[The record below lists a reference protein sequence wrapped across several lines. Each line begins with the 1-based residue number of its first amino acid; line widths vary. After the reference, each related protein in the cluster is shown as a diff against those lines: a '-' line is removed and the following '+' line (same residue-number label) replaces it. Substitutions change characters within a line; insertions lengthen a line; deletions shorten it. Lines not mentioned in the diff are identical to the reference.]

1 MATLL
6 RPEPRDRWSKIFTI
20 TWSLVGIGLLLGA
33 AGWLL
38 GRLTTAL
45 IPFAVAVIIV
55 FMFRGPVAALERR
68 GVKRGLAV
76 GICYLVSFVVVGIA
90 LGFLIPA
97 LVEQVRE
104 FVEAFPGYYE
114 RASRMFLDMQ
124 GRYEALIVPPWLED
138 ALANLQDTITRQSA
152 EWSRLLAKEIFS
164 VGGSALSAL
173 VTTVVSLVVGFW
185 ILKDLPAINK
195 EMLLLAGPRRR
206 DEAAVVTSTVSRVLG
221 GYLRG
226 MFTISLITGTIV
238 AIGLAIIGVPYS
250 LVIGLLALILNFI
263 PWIGPALTAIIAGIA
278 AAFVSPIHILGA
290 VAICLGA
297 QQITEYFVQPRV
309 MSENVDLHPL
319 LVIFSLLA
327 GSALFGLAG
336 LLLGIPVAAI
346 GKGLFVYYFEKYTD
360 SKLTTEGGALF
371 RARTEGDDD
380 DSCAVTGDDAPDG
393 APAGDTLSDTTEAPT
408 DA

>member
-6 RPEPRDRWSKIFTI
+6 RPEPRDRWSRVFTA
-20 TWSLVGIGLLLGA
+20 TWSLVGIGILLAA
-33 AGWLL
+33 AGWVL
-38 GRLTTAL
+38 GKLSTAL
-45 IPFAVAVIIV
+45 VPFILAIILV

-76 GICYLVSFVVVGIA
+76 GICYLVSFVVVGVA

-104 FVEAFPGYYE
+104 FVVAFPGYYE
-114 RASRMFLDMQ
+114 RASRMFLDLQ
-124 GRYEALIVPPWLED
+124 GKYEALVVPSWLED
-138 ALANLQDTITRQSA
+138 ALVNLQDTITQQSA
-152 EWSRLLAKEIFS
+152 EWSSLLAKEIFS

-195 EMLLLAGPRRR
+195 EMVLLAGPRRR
-206 DEAAVVTSTVSRVLG
+206 DEAAIVTATVSRVLG

-226 MFTISLITGTIV
+226 MFTISLITGTLV

-263 PWIGPALTAIIAGIA
+263 PWIGPTLTAVIAGIA
-278 AAFVSPIHILGA
+278 AAFVSPLHIVGA

-327 GSALFGLAG
+327 GSALFGLPG

-346 GKGLFVYYFEKYTD
+346 GKGLFVNYFEKYTD

-371 RARTEGDDD
+371 RSRPDGDADEAGIAEGDE
-380 DSCAVTGDDAPDG
+380 TDG
-393 APAGDTLSDTTEAPT
+393 ETASESDTTDT
-408 DA
+408 STGV

>member
-6 RPEPRDRWSKIFTI
+6 RPEPRDRWSRVFTA
-20 TWSLVGIGLLLGA
+20 TWSLVGIGILLAA
-33 AGWLL
+33 AGWVL
-38 GRLTTAL
+38 GKLSTAL
-45 IPFAVAVIIV
+45 VPFILAIILV

-76 GICYLVSFVVVGIA
+76 GICYLVSFVVVGVA

-104 FVEAFPGYYE
+104 FVVAFPGYYE
-114 RASRMFLDMQ
+114 RASRMFLDLQ
-124 GRYEALIVPPWLED
+124 GKYEALVVPSWLED
-138 ALANLQDTITRQSA
+138 ALVNLQDTITQQSA
-152 EWSRLLAKEIFS
+152 EWSSLLAKEIFS

-195 EMLLLAGPRRR
+195 EMVLLAGPRRR
-206 DEAAVVTSTVSRVLG
+206 DEAAIVTATVSRVLG

-226 MFTISLITGTIV
+226 MFTISLITGTLV

-263 PWIGPALTAIIAGIA
+263 PWIGPTLTAVIAGIA
-278 AAFVSPIHILGA
+278 AAFVSPLHIVGA

-327 GSALFGLAG
+327 GSALFGLPG

-346 GKGLFVYYFEKYTD
+346 GKGLFVNYFEKYTD

-371 RARTEGDDD
+371 RSR
-380 DSCAVTGDDAPDG
+380 PDG
-393 APAGDTLSDTTEAPT
+393 DEDDTDIA
-408 DA
+408 DADETVPEESNT

>member
-1 MATLL
+1 M
-6 RPEPRDRWSKIFTI
+6 
-20 TWSLVGIGLLLGA
+20 
-33 AGWLL
+33 
-38 GRLTTAL
+38 
-45 IPFAVAVIIV
+45 
-55 FMFRGPVAALERR
+55 
-68 GVKRGLAV
+68 
-76 GICYLVSFVVVGIA
+76 
-90 LGFLIPA
+90 
-97 LVEQVRE
+97 
-104 FVEAFPGYYE
+104 
-114 RASRMFLDMQ
+114 
-124 GRYEALIVPPWLED
+124 
-138 ALANLQDTITRQSA
+138 
-152 EWSRLLAKEIFS
+152 
-164 VGGSALSAL
+164 
-173 VTTVVSLVVGFW
+173 
-185 ILKDLPAINK
+185 
-195 EMLLLAGPRRR
+195 
-206 DEAAVVTSTVSRVLG
+206 
-221 GYLRG
+221 
-226 MFTISLITGTIV
+226 
-238 AIGLAIIGVPYS
+238 
-250 LVIGLLALILNFI
+250 
-263 PWIGPALTAIIAGIA
+263 
-278 AAFVSPIHILGA
+278 SPIHILGA

>member
-1 MATLL
+1 
-6 RPEPRDRWSKIFTI
+6 
-20 TWSLVGIGLLLGA
+20 
-33 AGWLL
+33 
-38 GRLTTAL
+38 
-45 IPFAVAVIIV
+45 
-55 FMFRGPVAALERR
+55 MFRGPVAALERR

-76 GICYLVSFVVVGIA
+76 GICYLISFVVVGVA

-104 FVEAFPGYYE
+104 FVVAFPGYYE
-114 RASRMFLDMQ
+114 RASQMFFDLQ
-124 GRYEALIVPPWLED
+124 GRYEALIVPSWLED
-138 ALANLQDTITRQSA
+138 ALVNLQDTITQQSA
-152 EWSRLLAKEIFS
+152 EWSSLLAKEIFS

-195 EMLLLAGPRRR
+195 EMILLAGPRRR
-206 DEAAVVTSTVSRVLG
+206 DEAAIVTATVSRVLG

-226 MFTISLITGTIV
+226 MFTISLITGTLV

-263 PWIGPALTAIIAGIA
+263 PWIGPALTAIVAGIA
-278 AAFVSPIHILGA
+278 AAFVSPLHIVGA

-327 GSALFGLAG
+327 GSALFGLPG

-371 RARTEGDDD
+371 RSRSDGGDDVVDTAEGDE
-380 DSCAVTGDDAPDG
+380 TDG
-393 APAGDTLSDTTEAPT
+393 ETASESDTTDT
-408 DA
+408 STGV

>member
-6 RPEPRDRWSKIFTI
+6 RPEPRDRWSRVFTA
-20 TWSLVGIGLLLGA
+20 TWSLVGIGILLAALGWVLGKLSA
-33 AGWLL
+33 ALV
-38 GRLTTAL
+38 
-45 IPFAVAVIIV
+45 PFILAIIIV
-55 FMFRGPVAALERR
+55 FMFRGTVTALERR

-76 GICYLVSFVVVGIA
+76 GICYLISFVVVGVA

-104 FVEAFPGYYE
+104 FIVAFPGYYE
-114 RASRMFLDMQ
+114 RASRMFLDLQ
-124 GRYEALIVPPWLED
+124 GRYEALVVPSWLED
-138 ALANLQDTITRQSA
+138 ALVNLQDTITQQSA
-152 EWSRLLAKEIFS
+152 EWSSLLAKEIFS

-173 VTTVVSLVVGFW
+173 VTTVVSLVAGFW

-206 DEAAVVTSTVSRVLG
+206 DEAAIVTATVSRVLG

-226 MFTISLITGTIV
+226 MFTISLITGTLV
-238 AIGLAIIGVPYS
+238 AVGLAIIGVPYS

-263 PWIGPALTAIIAGIA
+263 PWIGPTLTAVIAGIA
-278 AAFVSPIHILGA
+278 AAFVSPLHIVGA

-327 GSALFGLAG
+327 GSALFGLPG

-371 RARTEGDDD
+371 RSR
-380 DSCAVTGDDAPDG
+380 PDG
-393 APAGDTLSDTTEAPT
+393 DEDECDIA
-408 DA
+408 DADETVPEESNT